1 MPARSL
7 TWWARL
13 GNLTSRASRSQR
25 RVVAEP
31 GCLFCMRE
39 DASLNTVLR
48 ENGTCYVRL
57 DNYPAADGHVEV
69 VPKRHIVSFFEL
81 TPREVL
87 DAYAL
92 LVESQAEQKSMY
104 QPDGY
109 TIGVNEGRAAG
120 RTIDH
125 LHIHLVP
132 RHDGD
137 VVDPRGGIR
146 QVLPGPSPD
155 AWAG

>member
-1 MPARSL
+1 
-7 TWWARL
+7 
-13 GNLTSRASRSQR
+13 
-25 RVVAEP
+25 
-31 GCLFCMRE
+31 MRE
-39 DASLNTVLR
+39 DASLNTVQR
-48 ENGTCYVRL
+48 ENDTCYVRL

-69 VPKRHIVSFFEL
+69 VPKRHVVSFFEL
-81 TPREVL
+81 TPREVA

-92 LVESQAEQKSMY
+92 LVECQTEQKLTL

-109 TIGVNEGRAAG
+109 TIGINEGRAAG

-132 RHDGD
+132 RHYGD
-137 VVDPRGGIR
+137 VADPRGGIR

-155 AWAG
+155 EWAG